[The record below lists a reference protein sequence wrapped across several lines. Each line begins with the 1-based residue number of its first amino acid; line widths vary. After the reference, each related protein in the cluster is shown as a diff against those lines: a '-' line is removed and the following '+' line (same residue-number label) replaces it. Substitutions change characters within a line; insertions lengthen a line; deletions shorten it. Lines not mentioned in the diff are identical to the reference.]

1 MKSILAPTEMLF
13 FLPKTLNQRNR
24 RGTFTPPENLL
35 QDSKSIIHMKKR
47 LLRMSVS
54 LCLEFEAPFFVKVKA
69 HLRHLGGKVV
79 KVRSCFRRVRGRQED

>member
-1 MKSILAPTEMLF
+1 
-13 FLPKTLNQRNR
+13 
-24 RGTFTPPENLL
+24 
-35 QDSKSIIHMKKR
+35 MKKR

-69 HLRHLGGKVV
+69 HLRHLVGKVV

>member
-1 MKSILAPTEMLF
+1 
-13 FLPKTLNQRNR
+13 
-24 RGTFTPPENLL
+24 
-35 QDSKSIIHMKKR
+35 MKKR

-79 KVRSCFRRVRGRQED
+79 KVRQANNSTSDSMGGLRLSLFRTHPVLEPRAPSLPQAP

>member
-1 MKSILAPTEMLF
+1 
-13 FLPKTLNQRNR
+13 
-24 RGTFTPPENLL
+24 
-35 QDSKSIIHMKKR
+35 MKKR

-79 KVRSCFRRVRGRQED
+79 KVRQANNSTSDSMGGLRLSLFVHIQCWSHARRHCRRLHDSFQRLA